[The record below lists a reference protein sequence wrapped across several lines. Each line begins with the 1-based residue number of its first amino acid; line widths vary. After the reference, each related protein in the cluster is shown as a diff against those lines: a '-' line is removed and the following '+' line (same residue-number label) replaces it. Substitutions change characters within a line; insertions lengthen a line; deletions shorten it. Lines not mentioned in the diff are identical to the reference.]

1 MHSAPIVCT
10 SVLFIHISIVFLFR
24 FLALKSF
31 SPDVVIQFVY
41 HVLSVPGSMFHL
53 YCSSPNVI
61 DSLLKVEFF
70 SQVTKVLLDIKS
82 FASGLN
88 SNSAISIVCNLL
100 YLASHEGK
108 TLLDR
113 KKKNDS
119 VNLMLQLLPLC
130 EDTGIKPESNAC
142 FWHPLFGWCKGEI
155 DVRLLRLFTYVQKQ
169 LQCLWHPAFVKVFFS
184 DVLEPNPGISI
195 TSSRNSIII
204 IIIISKVKILRI

>member
-88 SNSAISIVCNLL
+88 SNSAISIVCKFAAIILFINLSFNHIGNLL

-108 TLLDR
+108 
-113 KKKNDS
+113 
-119 VNLMLQLLPLC
+119 VIFIM
-130 EDTGIKPESNAC
+130 
-142 FWHPLFGWCKGEI
+142 
-155 DVRLLRLFTYVQKQ
+155 
-169 LQCLWHPAFVKVFFS
+169 
-184 DVLEPNPGISI
+184 
-195 TSSRNSIII
+195 
-204 IIIISKVKILRI
+204 